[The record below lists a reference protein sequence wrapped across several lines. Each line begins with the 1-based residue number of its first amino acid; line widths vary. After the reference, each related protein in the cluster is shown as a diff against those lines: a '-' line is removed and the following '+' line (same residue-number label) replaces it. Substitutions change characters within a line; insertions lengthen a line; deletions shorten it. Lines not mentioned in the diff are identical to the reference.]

1 MFPMV
6 LMNVTELISWGN
18 AISNVA
24 VSNKEKKT
32 IHISIQTFSGIFEET
47 EALWNKFNDYYDKLS
62 QKYYVRS
69 KQEIYEDHDSKFLK
83 NDKSTLNDYTL
94 SVDRFYNDAYNLI
107 KLGGQYD
114 KIQFMNFQSSE
125 FFDKRSLSITLEKI
139 YQLIIPPN
147 QLIRQ
152 GFIQLFIM
160 NAKQNVQF
168 ECDKYISAQQ
178 YMFFFYGS
186 LIITEIKGLIIL
198 TFAHSILQ
206 NLRGH
211 TMVSPYN
218 SKLALKEFEERV
230 MDYHYHMNEAMA
242 SLPTVIY
249 RCEAHSPVRGKDFIE
264 FVNYRRAILLSSS
277 IILPPHIKYNGK
289 YHIKKVTTCDEIN
302 SSSINQ
308 PHLKGLQISNCK
320 TLGSGANVGI
330 CHAKPNSSRK
340 YQWFKV
346 WSQIY
351 GRNEECSTSIQTGS
365 GDLDTINNHFC
376 LCYATDNNLHRFNNS
391 ILRISMASQ
400 KSDIHNNMFVVG
412 VKFVVYEGGIHL
424 QIQQSKFI
432 RGELNSNATV
442 WKKLDDFAQDTKR
455 KLLYSTLSDFL
466 GQLYLDDVML
476 PPKYLV
482 TGVRF
487 LSRSTSPA
495 GYYLQV
501 HGTPYDLQTGKLN
514 PEDSMWFIGGDW
526 KYSKRLDYERDR
538 IEIKILNHDDP
549 VRCNGYNYDQTT
561 NKFIQF
567 QHSSVIK
574 DAGQS
579 TIPYIDAQPV
589 EIYPPFPLS
598 GIGLF
603 YREKADCGGYIAP
616 RIFAMDITQ

>member
-1 MFPMV
+1 MV

-168 ECDKYISAQQ
+168 E
-178 YMFFFYGS
+178 F
-186 LIITEIKGLIIL
+186 
-198 TFAHSILQ
+198 
-206 NLRGH
+206 
-211 TMVSPYN
+211 SPYN

-365 GDLDTINNHFC
+365 GDLDTINNDFC

-391 ILRISMASQ
+391 ILRISIWHR
-400 KSDIHNNMFVVG
+400 KS
-412 VKFVVYEGGIHL
+412 
-424 QIQQSKFI
+424 
-432 RGELNSNATV
+432 
-442 WKKLDDFAQDTKR
+442 
-455 KLLYSTLSDFL
+455 
-466 GQLYLDDVML
+466 
-476 PPKYLV
+476 
-482 TGVRF
+482 
-487 LSRSTSPA
+487 
-495 GYYLQV
+495 
-501 HGTPYDLQTGKLN
+501 
-514 PEDSMWFIGGDW
+514 
-526 KYSKRLDYERDR
+526 
-538 IEIKILNHDDP
+538 
-549 VRCNGYNYDQTT
+549 
-561 NKFIQF
+561 
-567 QHSSVIK
+567 
-574 DAGQS
+574 
-579 TIPYIDAQPV
+579 
-589 EIYPPFPLS
+589 
-598 GIGLF
+598 
-603 YREKADCGGYIAP
+603 
-616 RIFAMDITQ
+616 RIFTITC